1 MKKFFVSLIIFLSAF
16 VASVGAMAAP
26 LSESQ
31 HSALKAVALADQT
44 AAGYIANGNDIQLAD
59 WFNAQQT
66 WTVWRP
72 ALTPALARAAIISAA
87 TQLDSLTVGK
97 RDSLFYLVSGD
108 LNPADVAVRTGI
120 DDLCGSQNSLMSAL
134 RAAMKRQATR
144 AEKALST
151 GTGSDASPAT
161 LTWDGFISGYDAQNI
176 RNAP

>member
-66 WTVWRP
+66 WTV
-72 ALTPALARAAIISAA
+72 
-87 TQLDSLTVGK
+87 
-97 RDSLFYLVSGD
+97 
-108 LNPADVAVRTGI
+108 
-120 DDLCGSQNSLMSAL
+120 
-134 RAAMKRQATR
+134 
-144 AEKALST
+144 
-151 GTGSDASPAT
+151 
-161 LTWDGFISGYDAQNI
+161 
-176 RNAP
+176 